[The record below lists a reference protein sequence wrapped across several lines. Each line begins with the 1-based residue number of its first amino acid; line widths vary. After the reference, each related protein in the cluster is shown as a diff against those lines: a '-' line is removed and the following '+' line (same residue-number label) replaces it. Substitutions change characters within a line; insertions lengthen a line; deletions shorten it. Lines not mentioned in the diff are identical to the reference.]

1 MTPRARS
8 VKDVT
13 KAIFMGRILPV
24 PCLAPVT
31 PRCWVIQLWP
41 LPDASPRYADPMS
54 DAIQRAVASYAS
66 AWAERDPA
74 RRAALLASAVTD
86 DVRIVIGAGQRE
98 IRGRAALDAEIVGL
112 HQRLPVL
119 RVRVTSGIDVQ
130 GNLCR
135 FTGVAEGPQGQI
147 GPEAS
152 DACECDASGRI
163 RLLFTF
169 AGAALPPADGS

>member
-1 MTPRARS
+1 
-8 VKDVT
+8 
-13 KAIFMGRILPV
+13 
-24 PCLAPVT
+24 
-31 PRCWVIQLWP
+31 
-41 LPDASPRYADPMS
+41 MS
-54 DAIQRAVASYAS
+54 DSIKRAVASYAA

-74 RRAALLASAVTD
+74 KRADLLASAVTD
-86 DVRIVIGAGQRE
+86 DVRIVIGAGKRE
-98 IRGRAALDAEIVGL
+98 IRGREALEAEIVAFHG
-112 HQRLPVL
+112 RVPEV

-135 FTGVAEGPQGQI
+135 FTGMVEGPQGPI

-169 AGAALPPADGS
+169 AGVALPAAD